1 MGDRIPTAIERA
13 SAVEPFSIRDDYAI
27 LTVRID
33 GGVSTTR
40 GPCAAAALTPAPVS
54 HRAAEPPGHGRFY
67 PSETT
72 IAIQFTGADERTEQR
87 SVRPGNEC
95 RFLVRPPHHFG
106 VGETSAAPIRA
117 AAKLRNTTLISSSG
131 RTREPAH
138 SSPVRRRA
146 AIVVRSYR
154 TPSDRICRSTRRLDG
169 SVHRAPA
176 EIRYDRDAVR

>member
-117 AAKLRNTTLISSSG
+117 AAKLREHDPHLKFRANQRASAFQSG
-131 RTREPAH
+131 
-138 SSPVRRRA
+138 A
-146 AIVVRSYR
+146 AAGCNCGPLVPNALR
-154 TPSDRICRSTRRLDG
+154 
-169 SVHRAPA
+169 
-176 EIRYDRDAVR
+176 